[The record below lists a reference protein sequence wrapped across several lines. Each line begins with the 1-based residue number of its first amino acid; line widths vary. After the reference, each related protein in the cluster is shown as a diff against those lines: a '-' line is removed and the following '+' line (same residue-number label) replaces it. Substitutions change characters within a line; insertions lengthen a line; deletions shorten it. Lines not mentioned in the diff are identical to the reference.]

1 MPMHDVLNTPEHNAY
16 RERFKTFLSREII
29 PFYDQW
35 EEEGIVPKSAW
46 KKMGEEGYLCPWVEK
61 EYGGAG
67 LGLEYSFIIS
77 EEMAYAG
84 VHGLMAGLH
93 SDIVAPYI
101 YSFGNDEQKA
111 KWLPGCVSGD
121 IILAVAMT
129 EPDAG
134 SDLSSI
140 RTTAVRQA
148 DTYIINGEKIYI
160 SNGMLANLIVVAC
173 KTREES
179 GSSHRDISL
188 ICVEEGSPGFSRGR
202 NLEKTGWHSQDTGE
216 IIFRDCQ
223 VPCSNL
229 LGDEGKGFYYMMEK
243 LQQERLISAI
253 MSQASAEAVLRMTF
267 DFLSQHKGLREV
279 RDERSMSQ
287 TTLVEIATEVEIG
300 RTFLNSLI
308 RDHLGGED
316 VIKKVSMAKWW
327 TAEMANR
334 VVSFCMELYGDYG
347 YLEDYKIGRF
357 FRDARAHPIYAGT
370 NEIMKRIIAKVLG
383 L

>member
-1 MPMHDVLNTPEHNAY
+1 MHDVLDTYEHHAY
-16 RERFKTFLSREII
+16 REGFKAFLSREII

-46 KKMGEEGYLCPWVEK
+46 KSMGEHGYLCPWIEK

-67 LGLEYSFIIS
+67 LGLEYSFMIT
-77 EEMAYAG
+77 EEMAHAG

-101 YSFGNDEQKA
+101 HGFGNDVQKA
-111 KWLPGCVSGD
+111 RWLPGCVSGD
-121 IILAVAMT
+121 TILAVAMT

-160 SNGMLANLIVVAC
+160 SNGILANLVVVAC
-173 KTREES
+173 KTKE
-179 GSSHRDISL
+179 GPGTLHKDISL
-188 ICVEEGSPGFSRGR
+188 ICVEEDSPGFSRGR

-216 IIFRDCQ
+216 LIFRDCE
-223 VPCSNL
+223 VPATNL
-229 LGDEGKGFYYMMEK
+229 LGEEGKGFYYMMEK
-243 LQQERLISAI
+243 LQQERLVSAI
-253 MSQASAEAVLRMTF
+253 MSQASAEAVLQMTLE
-267 DFLSQHKGLREV
+267 FLSQHKGLREA
-279 RDERSMSQ
+279 RNEGSISQ
-287 TTLVEIATEVEIG
+287 TTIVEMATDVEIG
-300 RTFLNSLI
+300 RAFLNSLI
-308 RDHLGGED
+308 RDHLGGKD

-334 VVSFCMELYGDYG
+334 VASLCLDLYRDYG

-357 FRDARAHPIYAGT
+357 FRDVRAHPIYAGT

>member
-1 MPMHDVLNTPEHNAY
+1 MHDVLDTVELHAY
-16 RERFKTFLSREII
+16 RESFKTFLSREII

-35 EEEGIVPKSAW
+35 EKEGIIPRSAW
-46 KKMGEEGYLCPWVEK
+46 KAMGEHGYLCPWVEK

-67 LGLEYSFIIS
+67 LGLEYSFMIT

-101 YSFGNDEQKA
+101 HGFGNDAQKSR
-111 KWLPGCVSGD
+111 WLPGCVSGD

-148 DTYIINGEKIYI
+148 DTYIVNGEKIYI
-160 SNGMLANLIVVAC
+160 SNGMLADLVVAAC
-173 KTREES
+173 KTKEGS
-179 GSSHRDISL
+179 GSPHKDISL
-188 ICVEEGSPGFSRGR
+188 ICIEEGSPGFSRGR

-216 IIFRDCQ
+216 LIFRDCK
-223 VPCSNL
+223 VPAANL
-229 LGDEGKGFYYMMEK
+229 LGEEGKGFYYMMEK
-243 LQQERLISAI
+243 LQQERLLSAI
-253 MSQASAEAVLRMTF
+253 MSQASAEAIFQMTLEF
-267 DFLSQHKGLREV
+267 LREAGNAG
-279 RDERSMSQ
+279 SAAQ
-287 TTLVEIATEVEIG
+287 TTLVEIATDVEIG

-308 RDHLGGED
+308 RDHLAGED

-327 TAEMANR
+327 IAEMANR
-334 VVSFCMELYGDYG
+334 TASLCLDLFQDSGC
-347 YLEDYKIGRF
+347 LEDYKIGRF
-357 FRDARAHPIYAGT
+357 FRDVRAHPIYAGT

>member
-1 MPMHDVLNTPEHNAY
+1 MHDVLDTYELHAY
-16 RERFKTFLSREII
+16 REAFKTFLSREII

-35 EEEGIVPKSAW
+35 EEEGIVPRSAW
-46 KKMGEEGYLCPWVEK
+46 KAMGEHGYLCPWVEK

-67 LGLEYSFIIS
+67 LGLEYSFMIS

-101 YSFGNDEQKA
+101 HSFGNHAQKQR
-111 KWLPGCVSGD
+111 WLPGCVSGD

-148 DTYIINGEKIYI
+148 DTYIVNGEKIYI
-160 SNGMLANLIVVAC
+160 SNGMLADLVVVAC
-173 KTREES
+173 KTKEGS
-179 GSSHRDISL
+179 GSPHKDISL
-188 ICVEEGSPGFSRGR
+188 ICIEEGSPGFSRGR

-216 IIFRDCQ
+216 LIFRDCK
-223 VPCSNL
+223 VPAANL

-243 LQQERLISAI
+243 LQQERLVSAI
-253 MSQASAEAVLRMTF
+253 MSQASAEAVLQMTLE
-267 DFLSQHKGLREV
+267 FLSLHKAVGEPRT
-279 RDERSMSQ
+279 DRSTSQ

-308 RDHLGGED
+308 RDHLGGQD

-327 TAEMANR
+327 IAEMANR
-334 VVSFCMELYGDYG
+334 TASLCLDLFRDYG

-357 FRDARAHPIYAGT
+357 FRDVRAHPIYAGT

>member
-1 MPMHDVLNTPEHNAY
+1 MHDILNTQEHLIF
-16 RERFKTFLSREII
+16 REEFKAFLSREII

-35 EEEGIVPKSAW
+35 EKEGIIPKSAW
-46 KKMGEEGYLCPWVEK
+46 KKMGAHGYLCPWVEK
-61 EYGGAG
+61 EYGGPG
-67 LGLEYSFIIS
+67 LGLEYSFLIT

-101 YSFGNDEQKA
+101 HSFGNEEQKR
-111 KWLPGCVSGD
+111 KWLPGCVTGD

-140 RTTAVRQA
+140 RTTAVRKG
-148 DTYIINGEKIYI
+148 DDYVINGEKIYI
-160 SNGMLANLIVVAC
+160 SNGILANLVVVAC
-173 KTREES
+173 KTEEES
-179 GSSHRDISL
+179 GSPYRDIGL

-202 NLEKTGWHSQDTGE
+202 NLEKTGWHSQDTTE
-216 IIFRDCQ
+216 LIFRDCH
-223 VPCSNL
+223 VPFSNL
-229 LGDEGKGFYYMMEK
+229 LGEKGKGFYYMMEK
-243 LQQERLISAI
+243 LQQERLVSAI
-253 MSQASAEAVLRMTF
+253 MSQASAEAVLRMTL
-267 DFLSQHKGLREV
+267 DFLTQQKGFREG
-279 RDERSMSQ
+279 RGEMSMSD
-287 TTLVEIATEVEIG
+287 TAIVEMATDVEIG
-300 RTFLNSLI
+300 RAFLNGLI
-308 RDHLGGED
+308 RDHLRGED

-334 VVSFCMELYGDYG
+334 IASLCMDLHRDYG
-347 YLEDYKIGRF
+347 YLEDYKDGRF
-357 FRDARAHPIYAGT
+357 FRDVRAHSIYAGT

>member
-1 MPMHDVLNTPEHNAY
+1 MHDVLDTDELQAY
-16 RERFKTFLSREII
+16 REAFKTFLSEEIV

-35 EEEGIVPKSAW
+35 EKEGIVPRSAW
-46 KKMGEEGYLCPWVEK
+46 RAMGEHGYLCPWVEK

-67 LGLEYSFIIS
+67 LGLEYSFTIT

-101 YSFGNDEQKA
+101 HSFGNHAQKRR
-111 KWLPGCVSGD
+111 WLPGCVSGD

-148 DTYIINGEKIYI
+148 DTYIVNGEKIYI
-160 SNGMLANLIVVAC
+160 SNGMLADLVVVAC
-173 KTREES
+173 RTNEES
-179 GSSHRDISL
+179 GSPHKDISL
-188 ICVEEGSPGFSRGR
+188 ICIEEGSPGFSRGR

-216 IIFRDCQ
+216 LIFRDCK
-223 VPCSNL
+223 VPAANL
-229 LGDEGKGFYYMMEK
+229 LGEEGKGFYYMMEK
-243 LQQERLISAI
+243 LQQERLLSAI
-253 MSQASAEAVLRMTF
+253 MSQASAEAVLQMTLE
-267 DFLSQHKGLREV
+267 FLSLHKILREA
-279 RDERSMSQ
+279 RTDRSTAQ
-287 TTLVEIATEVEIG
+287 TTVVEIATEVEIG
-300 RTFLNSLI
+300 RAFLNSLI
-308 RDHLGGED
+308 GDHLAGED

-327 TAEMANR
+327 IADMANR
-334 VVSFCMELYGDYG
+334 VASLCLDLFQDYG
-347 YLEDYKIGRF
+347 CLEDYKIGRF
-357 FRDARAHPIYAGT
+357 FRDVRAHPIYAGT

>member
-1 MPMHDVLNTPEHNAY
+1 MHDVLSTQEHHAY
-16 RERFKTFLSREII
+16 REGFKAFLSREII

-46 KKMGEEGYLCPWVEK
+46 KKMGEQGYLCPWFEE

-67 LGLEYSFIIS
+67 LGLEYSFIIT
-77 EEMAYAG
+77 EEMACAG
-84 VHGLMAGLH
+84 VHGLMASLH

-101 YSFGNDEQKA
+101 HSFGNEVQKA
-111 KWLPGCVSGD
+111 KWLPGCTTGD
-121 IILAVAMT
+121 TILAVAMT

-140 RTTAVRQA
+140 RTTAVRQG

-160 SNGMLANLIVVAC
+160 SNGILANLIVVAC
-173 KTREES
+173 KTKEQS
-179 GSSHRDISL
+179 GSPYKDISL

-202 NLEKTGWHSQDTGE
+202 NLDKMGWHSQDTAE
-216 IIFRDCQ
+216 LIFRDCR

-229 LGDEGKGFYYMMEK
+229 LGEEGNGFYYMMEK

-253 MSQASAEAVLRMTF
+253 MSQASAEAVLGMAL
-267 DFLSQHKGLREV
+267 DFLSQHKGLREL
-279 RDERSMSQ
+279 REELSI
-287 TTLVEIATEVEIG
+287 THTAIVEMATDVEIG
-300 RTFLNSLI
+300 RVFLNSLI
-308 RDHLGGED
+308 REHLVGED

-327 TAEMANR
+327 TAELANR
-334 VVSFCMELYGDYG
+334 IISLCMELYGDYG
-347 YLEDYKIGRF
+347 YLEDYKVGRF
-357 FRDARAHPIYAGT
+357 FRDVRAHPIYAGT

-383 L
+383 I